1 MAKANKG
8 KQKVSAK
15 QRQAR
20 EQALLEKKAQAEA
33 MKARQ
38 DKLKRVFIVVVC
50 VILALA
56 LTLPTM
62 GLLVLGGNA

>member
-1 MAKANKG
+1 MAKVNKG

-33 MKARQ
+33 KKVRQ
-38 DKLKRVFIVVVC
+38 DKLKKVFIVVVC

-56 LTLPTM
+56 LTPTM

>member
-1 MAKANKG
+1 MAKTNKG

-15 QRQAR
+15 QRKER
-20 EQALLEKKAQAEA
+20 EQALLEKQAAIEA
-33 MKARQ
+33 KKARQ
-38 DKLKRVFIVVVC
+38 DKFKRVFIVVVC

>member
-1 MAKANKG
+1 MAKVNKG

-33 MKARQ
+33 KKAHQ

>member
-1 MAKANKG
+1 MAKVNKG

-33 MKARQ
+33 KKVRQ
-38 DKLKRVFIVVVC
+38 DKLKKVFIVVVC

>member
-1 MAKANKG
+1 MAKVNKG

-33 MKARQ
+33 KKACQ

>member
-1 MAKANKG
+1 MAKVNKG

-33 MKARQ
+33 KKARQ
-38 DKLKRVFIVVVC
+38 DKLERVFIVVVC

>member
-1 MAKANKG
+1 MAKVNKG

-20 EQALLEKKAQAEA
+20 EQSLLEKKAHEETK
-33 MKARQ
+33 KARQ

>member
-1 MAKANKG
+1 MAKVNKG

-33 MKARQ
+33 KKTRQ

>member
-33 MKARQ
+33 KKARQ
-38 DKLKRVFIVVVC
+38 DKLERVFIVVVC

>member
-1 MAKANKG
+1 MAKVNKG

-33 MKARQ
+33 KKARQ

-50 VILALA
+50 VVLALA